1 MIMPGL
7 GNYHVL
13 CFGHLRTQLS
23 LIWSSIL
30 LIQRGSVWMAEVIY
44 KLEHGSKL
52 KVYQT
57 ISVSTDSAKQR
68 TTKQQTLN

>member
-13 CFGHLRTQLS
+13 CFGDLNTQWS

-30 LIQRGSVWMAEVIY
+30 LMQRGLVWIAEVINMAP
-44 KLEHGSKL
+44 S
-52 KVYQT
+52 
-57 ISVSTDSAKQR
+57 
-68 TTKQQTLN
+68 

>member
-13 CFGHLRTQLS
+13 CFGDLRTQWS

-30 LIQRGSVWMAEVIY
+30 LMQRGLVWIAEVIY

-52 KVYQT
+52 KGYQT
-57 ISVSTDSAKQR
+57 SSVSTDNAKQR